1 MGMVDYISSRAI
13 IHYKLEVRSK
23 KMDKMYKV
31 IQDLDNKRN
40 EQGFE
45 TRWSMFGEEIVDLN
59 DRVVNEERDM
69 YRITYRAYDE
79 NMQEYEFSSFTATN
93 TVEGFWRAAESVF
106 QQAKRSVGDWHVFVE
121 GFELIEDGSFRLRTG
136 S

>member
-1 MGMVDYISSRAI
+1 MK
-13 IHYKLEVRSK
+13 YKLEMRTK
-23 KMDKMYKV
+23 QMNKIYAV
-31 IQDLDNKRN
+31 IEDLDNKRN

-69 YRITYRAYDE
+69 YRVTYRAFDE
-79 NMQEYEFSSFTATN
+79 NLQEYEFSSFTATN
-93 TVEGFWRAAESVF
+93 TVEGFWRAAESVY

-121 GFELIEDGSFRLRTG
+121 GFELVEDGSFRLTTG

>member
-1 MGMVDYISSRAI
+1 MDMDYKNI
-13 IHYKLEVRSK
+13 EVLS
-23 KMDKMYKV
+23 
-31 IQDLDNKRN
+31 NKQ
-40 EQGFE
+40 EELGFE
-45 TRWSMFGEEIVDLN
+45 TVWSIWGDKIVDLN

-69 YRITYRAYDE
+69 YRVTYRAFDE

-106 QQAKRSVGDWHVFVE
+106 QQAKRSVGDWHLFVE
-121 GFELIEDGSFRLRTG
+121 GFELAEDGSFRMWAG

>member
-1 MGMVDYISSRAI
+1 
-13 IHYKLEVRSK
+13 
-23 KMDKMYKV
+23 MDKMYKV
-31 IQDLDNKRN
+31 IEDLDNKRN

-45 TRWSMFGEEIVDLN
+45 TRWSMFNEEIVDLN

-69 YRITYRAYDE
+69 YRITYRAFDE
-79 NMQEYEFSSFTATN
+79 NMQEYEFSSSTATN

-121 GFELIEDGSFRLRTG
+121 GFKLVEDGSFRLTTG

>member
-1 MGMVDYISSRAI
+1 MK
-13 IHYKLEVRSK
+13 YKLEMRTK
-23 KMDKMYKV
+23 QMNKIYAV
-31 IQDLDNKRN
+31 IEDLDNKRN

-45 TRWSMFGEEIVDLN
+45 TRWSMFDEEIVDLN

-69 YRITYRAYDE
+69 YRVTYRAFDE
-79 NMQEYEFSSFTATN
+79 NLQEYEFSSFTATN
-93 TVEGFWRAAESVF
+93 TVEGFWRAAESVY

-121 GFELIEDGSFRLRTG
+121 GFELVEDGSFRLTTG

>member
-1 MGMVDYISSRAI
+1 MK
-13 IHYKLEVRSK
+13 YKLEMRTK
-23 KMDKMYKV
+23 QMNKIYAV
-31 IQDLDNKRN
+31 IEDLDNKRN

-45 TRWSMFGEEIVDLN
+45 TRWSMFDEEIVDLN

-69 YRITYRAYDE
+69 YRVTYRAFDE
-79 NMQEYEFSSFTATN
+79 NLQEYEFSSFTATN

-121 GFELIEDGSFRLRTG
+121 GFELVEDGSFRLTTG

>member
-1 MGMVDYISSRAI
+1 MSNICAI
-13 IHYKLEVRSK
+13 MKHKLEMRSK
-23 KMDKMYKV
+23 QMDKVYAV
-31 IQDLDNKRN
+31 IEDLDNKRN

-69 YRITYRAYDE
+69 YRVTYRAFDE
-79 NMQEYEFSSFTATN
+79 NLQEYEFSSFTATN

-121 GFELIEDGSFRLRTG
+121 GFELVEDGSFRLSTG

>member
-1 MGMVDYISSRAI
+1 
-13 IHYKLEVRSK
+13 
-23 KMDKMYKV
+23 MDKMYKV
-31 IQDLDNKRN
+31 IEDLDNKRN

-69 YRITYRAYDE
+69 YRVTYRAFDE
-79 NMQEYEFSSFTATN
+79 NLQEYEFSSFTATN

-121 GFELIEDGSFRLRTG
+121 GFELVEDGSFRLTTG